1 MTLRL
6 LIDMNLSPDW
16 VAVFDSAGIEAGH
29 WSRIGD
35 PRAANRV
42 LLRWARDNDYVVFT
56 HDLDFGALLASSGD
70 ARPSVIQL
78 RTQNLLPDHAADL
91 ILTALQSYRA
101 ELEAGALITVDPLRA
116 RVRILPLK

>member
-35 PRAANRV
+35 PRAADRV

>member
-16 VAVFDSAGIEAGH
+16 VAVFNSAGIEAEH

-35 PRAANRV
+35 PRAADRV

-56 HDLDFGALLASSGD
+56 HDLDFGALLAGSGD

-78 RTQNLLPDHAADL
+78 RSQNLLPDHAANL

-101 ELEAGALITVDPLRA
+101 ELDAGALITVDPLRA

>member
-1 MTLRL
+1 
-6 LIDMNLSPDW
+6 
-16 VAVFDSAGIEAGH
+16 
-29 WSRIGD
+29 
-35 PRAANRV
+35 
-42 LLRWARDNDYVVFT
+42 VVFT